1 MGGSTEVARMT
12 FLRQKLVKM
21 DCKGLFSCLL
31 TVAMGNN
38 QGLSGRYFQ
47 LRDGSGSGIAK
58 NFGFGFGYGSGT
70 GICTIYLINRVLSG
84 NKNIDRFFL
93 GISIWHFLF
102 EYMDAARVQNFPK
115 VNSH

>member
-1 MGGSTEVARMT
+1 MT

-21 DCKGLFSCLL
+21 DSKGLFSCLL

-84 NKNIDRFFL
+84 NKNIDLFL

>member
-1 MGGSTEVARMT
+1 MT

-47 LRDGSGSGIAK
+47 LRDGSGIAK
-58 NFGFGFGYGSGT
+58 KLRVRVRVRIGFGY
-70 GICTIYLINRVLSG
+70 
-84 NKNIDRFFL
+84 
-93 GISIWHFLF
+93 
-102 EYMDAARVQNFPK
+102 
-115 VNSH
+115 